1 MKVKRQRRKFKFK
14 FVLFIIV
21 STCFLR
27 PNYLGLRLSN
37 VHGAEKDFKENK
49 LFEYT
54 NLKDN
59 SSISQSEKINENK
72 SINFTVPRG
81 VIVLMALIFAIAPL
95 CGIIWLRFL
104 HDQPLNKQCLV
115 NHLFRD
121 LIRTNTLFVCLLN
134 ILAFAFS
141 IFEGSKESS
150 TLIFIT
156 KYLVLIN
163 EAIFFVIM
171 ACLWLL
177 AFMRLY
183 TIRFNVLDPVDE
195 FLGEYSGVSHIFIRL
210 LILVTPIFATAIL
223 YANSIQPILY
233 YQLIEKNVSWKDIPQ
248 ASRILFGIDMTLC
261 SISVTLFASVK
272 VYQWK
277 VESKER
283 TQMLRNVGGNDVVII
298 HNDNIPNP
306 SNDTDQESST
316 NPQESGESKRKLYD
330 PRRMALP
337 TLMYLL
343 TGLLITVLIVLQSLE
358 VLTFD
363 IWWSLTAVAGLQGV
377 VLPTM
382 IILWYDNLR
391 MYCLRQITYHINV
404 VIPQTYGSLR
414 FYQMFNNAIRP
425 IE

>member
-21 STCFLR
+21 STCFLG

-37 VHGAEKDFKENK
+37 AHGAEKDLNENK

-54 NLKDN
+54 NLKAN

-72 SINFTVPRG
+72 SFSFAIPRS
-81 VIVLMALIFAIAPL
+81 VILIMALIFAIAPL
-95 CGIIWLRFL
+95 CSIIWLRFL
-104 HDQPLNKQCLV
+104 HNQPLDKQCLV

-121 LIRTNTLFVCLLN
+121 LVRTNTLFVCLLN
-134 ILAFAFS
+134 ILAFSFG
-141 IFEGSKESS
+141 IFEGS

-171 ACLWLL
+171 VYLWLI
-177 AFMRLY
+177 ASMRLY

-210 LILVTPIFATAIL
+210 LILITPIFATAIL
-223 YANSIQPILY
+223 YSHSIQPIIY
-233 YQLIEKNVSWKDIPQ
+233 YHLVEKNMSWKDIPQ
-248 ASRILFGIDMTLC
+248 TSRILHGIETTLC
-261 SISVTLFASVK
+261 LISVTLFGSVK
-272 VYQWK
+272 IYQWK

-283 TQMLRNVGGNDVVII
+283 THNLGNGTGNDSEIMQ
-298 HNDNIPNP
+298 NDNIPNAH
-306 SNDTDQESST
+306 NETEQESST
-316 NPQESGESKRKLYD
+316 NPQESGERNLYD
-330 PRRMALP
+330 LGRMALP
-337 TLMYLL
+337 NLMYLL
-343 TGLLITVLIVLQSLE
+343 VGLLITVLILLQSWG

-363 IWWSLTAVAGLQGV
+363 IWWTLTAVAGLQGV
-377 VLPTM
+377 VLPTT

-391 MYCLRQITYHINV
+391 MYCFRQIAYHINII
-404 VIPQTYGSLR
+404 IPPTCGALCFNR
-414 FYQMFNNAIRP
+414 MFNNAIRP